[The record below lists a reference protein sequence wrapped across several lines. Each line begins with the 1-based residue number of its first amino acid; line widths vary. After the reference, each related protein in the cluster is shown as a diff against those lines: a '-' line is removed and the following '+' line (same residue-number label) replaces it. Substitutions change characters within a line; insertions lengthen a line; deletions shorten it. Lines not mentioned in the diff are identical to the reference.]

1 MDPHPAA
8 VVLQVTGR
16 AHLQSRSADPLC
28 SALSSI
34 SPFPCLVDTWLR
46 AAGYLKTSNACEAL
60 TISGDCCWVISGKEV
75 SLQFPQPPQRA
86 SHTHTFTHTYTI
98 PVWKT
103 THNACKRKHTDS
115 VQCATKHTNK
125 MNCCEFRGAVV
136 ILYRRVW
143 RDAILLVWLIGQK
156 SGHGDKTHQHTRTY
170 KAHTAGSAVE
180 GR

>member
-86 SHTHTFTHTYTI
+86 SHAHTFTHTYTI
-98 PVWKT
+98 PVRKT

-115 VQCATKHTNK
+115 
-125 MNCCEFRGAVV
+125 
-136 ILYRRVW
+136 L
-143 RDAILLVWLIGQK
+143 
-156 SGHGDKTHQHTRTY
+156 S
-170 KAHTAGSAVE
+170 SAPQSI
-180 GR
+180 RIR

>member
-16 AHLQSRSADPLC
+16 AHLQSRSADLLC

-115 VQCATKHTNK
+115 LSSAPQSIRIRWTVVNSGERLLSCTVA
-125 MNCCEFRGAVV
+125 CEEMQYCSCG
-136 ILYRRVW
+136 
-143 RDAILLVWLIGQK
+143 
-156 SGHGDKTHQHTRTY
+156 
-170 KAHTAGSAVE
+170 
-180 GR
+180 

>member
-34 SPFPCLVDTWLR
+34 SPFPCLVYTWLR

-98 PVWKT
+98 PVRKT

-115 VQCATKHTNK
+115 LSSAPQSIRIRWTVVNSGERLLSCTVA
-125 MNCCEFRGAVV
+125 CEEMQYCLCG
-136 ILYRRVW
+136 
-143 RDAILLVWLIGQK
+143 
-156 SGHGDKTHQHTRTY
+156 
-170 KAHTAGSAVE
+170 
-180 GR
+180 